1 MSERAEEAIS
11 LVCRTRASISR
22 AETEFLGSAGDA
34 VDQTGTLAGG
44 ARHDGGLG
52 RHRAGI
58 AGERVGGRLHR
69 LGRSGEIGDRAMRLG
84 LEGMGRR
91 RQGFRPDPVTI
102 TAHLRLR
109 VQVALLDQ
117 SGLERRD
124 GGCHLADLV
133 ATMRERDDKA
143 EVVGGERRHAILETV
158 QGAPHLGDDDPD
170 RREQPQ
176 HERHRRHDHE
186 GDPRLPPVDG
196 VPGASGIQAAQ
207 HLPSKGADL
216 GHHALPI
223 LHGRLV
229 GRLDQ
234 GRLGRHRQPQ
244 LGRVGLVGDEFL
256 HEEIEAPAP
265 ILGKLIFH
273 RCEEGSAHLLHR
285 RKGVVECRQ
294 ACPCLRGVFRGVE
307 GRGLHHRVL
316 DRLPQGTG
324 LQPGIPDPVRRGGAL
339 LLPVR
344 LPDGEGRDADRHEG
358 QQSDHCRELEAE

>member
-1 MSERAEEAIS
+1 MAASDAIAPALPVSVSAAACIASADPARSATARCVSASKAWVAVAKASARIRSRSRRICASASKSRFSIRAVWNAAMAAAIS
-11 LVCRTRASISR
+11 PISSRRCVNGMTRPRSLAASAVMPSLRRCR
-22 AETEFLGSAGDA
+22 
-34 VDQTGTLAGG
+34 
-44 ARHDGGLG
+44 
-52 RHRAGI
+52 
-58 AGERVGGRLHR
+58 
-69 LGRSGEIGDRAMRLG
+69 
-84 LEGMGRR
+84 GRR
-91 RQGFRPDPVTI
+91 TWVTMI
-102 TAHLRLR
+102 QTA
-109 VQVALLDQ
+109 A
-117 SGLERRD
+117 S
-124 GGCHLADLV
+124 
-133 ATMRERDDKA
+133 K
-143 EVVGGERRHAILETV
+143 
-158 QGAPHLGDDDPD
+158 
-170 RREQPQ
+170 PQ

-273 RCEEGSAHLLHR
+273 RREEGSAHLLHR

-294 ACPCLRGVFRGVE
+294 ACPCLRGVFRRVE

-339 LLPVR
+339 LLQFDCRTAKAAMPIATR
-344 LPDGEGRDADRHEG
+344 ASNPITAESLRPSEIRIGAAPLQRGLRRGAAIHE
-358 QQSDHCRELEAE
+358 HFLLNR